1 MFVTSFSRC
10 IIPFP
15 YESTR
20 FSSPGRY
27 YSFHVRFYRYSLVT
41 KLYYPHIDESLRCGR
56 RKTQHRAYRIWEILF
71 FNQIIMSIPINYT
84 DEVLDVPVIYDD
96 YGPIH
101 YSRDCIDLAA
111 IVGYRPYVDYE
122 SHGSY
127 ILEYVRV

>member
-1 MFVTSFSRC
+1 MIVLRFTRTSNPFS
-10 IIPFP
+10 

-20 FSSPGRY
+20 LSSPGRY
-27 YSFHVRFYRYSLVT
+27 YSFHVRFYRHFMVT
-41 KLYYPHIDESLRCGR
+41 KLYYPHIDESLRCGH
-56 RKTQHRAYRIWEILF
+56 RKTRHRSYHVWEILF

-96 YGPIH
+96 FGPIH
-101 YSRDCIDLAA
+101 YSRGVIDLAA